1 MILVK
6 QVREEIGI
14 SQAELARMSGVKQQN
29 ISKIESGENRTPGIE
44 TLNAL
49 AMAMSCSLA
58 DLYKPGTEG
67 TAI

>member
-6 QVREEIGI
+6 KVREEIGI

-29 ISKIESGENRTPGIE
+29 ISKIESGENRNPGIE

-49 AMAMSCSLA
+49 AMAMGCSVV
-58 DLYKPGTEG
+58 DLYKPE
-67 TAI
+67 TAN